1 MKQGIFFSILI
12 CAFLL
17 FFIGCSS
24 SGGGGGDVENDDGGG
39 VGKGEDNVTIFWQ
52 EFGRPDFGLA
62 KSVQQTADGGF
73 IMAGYIGQVIGG
85 PTDAFLIKTGDSGV
99 LDWMKTFG

>member
-52 EFGRPDFGLA
+52 EFGRPISAWRSL
-62 KSVQQTADGGF
+62 SSRL
-73 IMAGYIGQVIGG
+73 
-85 PTDAFLIKTGDSGV
+85 PTVDSSWR
-99 LDWMKTFG
+99 DISDR